1 MKTNATNLKRGDFI
15 FFRNEIWQ
23 IIKTIFSFQGR
34 GMANIKFKIKSI
46 KSGKNI
52 DVTLKSNEQLD
63 TVDVTLEKMQYL
75 YSDKD
80 TLFFMNK
87 TYNQFSVSKKIV
99 GDFYQFL
106 KEGDDCY
113 IYIYEDNALT
123 LKKPEKVILKVTES
137 QEAVKGDTTGS
148 AKKKVK
154 TQTGV
159 EVLVPLFIKKEDY
172 IVVDPETRDYIERV
186 TNKNKNL

>member
-1 MKTNATNLKRGDFI
+1 MKTNAINLKRGDFI

-87 TYNQFSVSKKIV
+87 TYNQFFVSKKMFIV
-99 GDFYQFL
+99 KKVEIIKDFNIDAENSWMIGDSEVDIIAAEQA
-106 KEGDDCY
+106 GVNS
-113 IYIYEDNALT
+113 IYIFSDA
-123 LKKPEKVILKVTES
+123 
-137 QEAVKGDTTGS
+137 AHG
-148 AKKKVK
+148 
-154 TQTGV
+154 
-159 EVLVPLFIKKEDY
+159 KKEDADCFS
-172 IVVDPETRDYIERV
+172 VKPDLVKRDILDAIDFILGDQR
-186 TNKNKNL
+186 